1 VDEIER
7 LTGLNFLE
15 KLPDLIENDI
25 KAIITDEVW

>member
-7 LTGLNFLE
+7 LTGLDCLE

-25 KAIITDEVW
+25 KALIADEVW